1 MSTNTPPG
9 GQGGQLEQLKKMGPP
24 YPPQGAGLGGQP
36 TKGVDVPIS
45 SVLLFLF
52 ILSAALNMTIFQIN
66 RRRGHKFV
74 LSAVVFGF
82 SMARISANVMRIVW
96 ACYPHNVSVAIA
108 ANILTNAGVLLLFIV
123 NLIFAQRLLR
133 AYHPHLGWSQPLRF
147 GFRGLYGAVVACL
160 IMVITAGVYSFY
172 TLDMSKLTKIRD
184 VQLFAVTFLATLAFL
199 PIPIVVLALLLPR
212 KEPMDPFGT
221 GSMRTKVIL
230 VLFTSTLLALGAGFR
245 AGVAYIKRP
254 ADNPAWFH
262 HKAAYYCFNYTIEL
276 IVVFSYALSRFDRR
290 FWVPNGSSKPGDY
303 SRGGSAGGAAGS
315 EDKDAVVADEGFRA
329 SNEEQRRHQQE
340 RDWESRAHNEM
351 EKGLPS

>member
-1 MSTNTPPG
+1 MCAVTQNTPSSNITS
-9 GQGGQLEQLKKMGPP
+9 QGPP

-36 TKGVDVPIS
+36 TKAVDVPIS
-45 SVLLFLF
+45 AVLLFLF
-52 ILSAALNMTIFQIN
+52 AVSAALNMTIFQMN

-96 ACYPHNVSVAIA
+96 ACYPRDVSVAIA

-133 AYHPHLGWSQPLRF
+133 AYQPRLGWSQPLRF
-147 GFRGLYGAVVACL
+147 GFRGLYAAVVACL

-172 TLDMSKLTKIRD
+172 TLDVSKLTKIRD

-199 PIPIVVLALLLPR
+199 PIPIVALAVLLPR
-212 KEPMDPFGT
+212 SQPIEPFGT

-230 VLFTSTLLALGAGFR
+230 VLFTATLLALGAGFR
-245 AGVAYIKRP
+245 AGVAYVKRP
-254 ADNPAWFH
+254 ADHPAWFH

-276 IVVFSYALSRFDRR
+276 IVVFTYALSRFDRR
-290 FWVPNGSSKPGDY
+290 FWVPNGSCKPGDY
-303 SRGGSAGGAAGS
+303 TRGGNGDGDNTAPDD
-315 EDKDAVVADEGFRA
+315 DKDAVVEEGFRA
-329 SNEEQRRHQQE
+329 STEEQQRREQHRE
-340 RDWESRAHNEM
+340 RDWESRAQAEM
-351 EKGLPS
+351 EKGISS